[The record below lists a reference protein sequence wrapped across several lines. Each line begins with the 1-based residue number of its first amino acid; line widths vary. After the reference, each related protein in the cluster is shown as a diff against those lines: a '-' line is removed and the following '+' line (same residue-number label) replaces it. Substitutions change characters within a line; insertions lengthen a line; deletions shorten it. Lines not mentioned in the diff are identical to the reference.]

1 MLTVISD
8 YLTALAQLL
17 KQAHLTAKD
26 YQDHLLYERIQKGID
41 EDIDRIKE
49 IALAC
54 GYSDEIANARQS
66 LQNAVNVLDRFNSI
80 TELEQQTIIE
90 INKIINKLN
99 KENADEEN
107 ISIDGVFNEN
117 VAKEGIINMLGDIAE
132 KRTRDL
138 YLLRFG
144 GNQ

>member
-8 YLTALAQLL
+8 YLTALLQLL
-17 KQAHLTAKD
+17 KQAHLIPKD

-54 GYSDEIANARQS
+54 GYSDEIADARQS
-66 LQNAVNVLDRFNSI
+66 LQNAANVLDRFNSI
-80 TELEQQTIIE
+80 TELTQQTIIE

-99 KENADEEN
+99 KENTDEET